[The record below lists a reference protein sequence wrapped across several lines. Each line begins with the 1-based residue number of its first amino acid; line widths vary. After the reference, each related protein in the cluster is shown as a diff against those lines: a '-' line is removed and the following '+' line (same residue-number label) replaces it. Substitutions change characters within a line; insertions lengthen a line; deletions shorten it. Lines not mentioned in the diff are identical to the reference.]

1 MAEAF
6 ISEDDLKLTKADIAA
21 VTVDELRQELKQ
33 RGRPIAGL
41 SKTQL
46 QGALRLAV
54 DQESVMSLG
63 VELQADAAGTTTVPH
78 DTITDF
84 EQRELFEQTE
94 QSDNVDRL
102 AARYSAMYDQDSSAE
117 SGARPKVLSDI
128 RSQSLASTAVCRD
141 RRLTFDAAA
150 RSPTRVAGASM
161 ESVELQLQMRR
172 LRAEIRLMEAEERE
186 RARQHELEL
195 RRLEI

>member
-1 MAEAF
+1 
-6 ISEDDLKLTKADIAA
+6 
-21 VTVDELRQELKQ
+21 
-33 RGRPIAGL
+33 
-41 SKTQL
+41 
-46 QGALRLAV
+46 
-54 DQESVMSLG
+54 MSLG

-128 RSQSLASTAVCRD
+128 RSPSRATTAVCRG

-150 RSPTRVAGASM
+150 RSPTGVAGASM

-172 LRAEIRLMEAEERE
+172 LEMEKRAEIRLMEAEERE
-186 RARQHELEL
+186 RAHQHELEL
-195 RRLEI
+195 RRLEIQAGRTSTVPIPTQSLPFRVDAAIKLIPKFNEHDIESFLISFEKECFSAG

>member
-21 VTVDELRQELKQ
+21 MTVDELRQELKQ

-41 SKTQL
+41 SKTQ
-46 QGALRLAV
+46 LRLAV

-78 DTITDF
+78 DTPTDF

-94 QSDNVDRL
+94 QTDNVDRL